1 MVSHLRVMLI
11 IHALGLSGPSPRLA
25 SKKKL
30 KSKPSP
36 LSVWCNESVAS
47 LFFLRYRSHLKQ
59 SFESKNNHTKK
70 VAFEILAAELSAE
83 MRREFSAKQCQDKFA
98 RMKAEWS
105 VSKPTFPAPTG
116 NDELP
121 PQPLHYEIMQEY
133 WGTKLGFQRE
143 YLMATDDCS
152 DAEVASVGLESS
164 ESEKNI
170 SNERVK
176 RMNDTTISNRERKKA
191 KREHVKNE
199 GLIFLGQSIASVQT
213 QQPTPQPQH
222 NEDTLR
228 EILQAVQAQATTMAQ
243 LLNHLVKGNKDM

>member
-1 MVSHLRVMLI
+1 
-11 IHALGLSGPSPRLA
+11 LSGPSPRLA

-83 MRREFSAKQCQDKFA
+83 MRREFTAKQCQDKFA
-98 RMKAEWS
+98 RMKAERS
-105 VSKPTFPAPTG
+105 VSKPTIPAPTG

-121 PQPLHYEIMQEY
+121 PQPLHFEIMQDY

-143 YLMATDDCS
+143 SLLATDDCS
-152 DAEVASVGLESS
+152 DAEVASVGLDSS

-170 SNERVK
+170 NNERVK

-191 KREHVKNE
+191 KREHVKTQSEALEAGFNAMKE
-199 GLIFLGQSIASVQT
+199 GLISLGQSIASVQT
-213 QQPTPQPQH
+213 QQPTPQPQ
-222 NEDTLR
+222 NNQDTLK